1 MRRAVSAAARRVW
14 TRPLPPAIA
23 SAGAAL
29 PRLPAHLAAHAD
41 PWAVTPTRERFPR
54 SSPHSAAYHARV
66 PSRRDG
72 TTDRPELRLPRQ
84 PPLGVDDALP
94 RVDASAIPSGASGAP
109 ASFATKGPSDDDD
122 DDARD
127 RREADAAGSASPSPS
142 ASASDSGSHTWV
154 DRHLPPSAVP
164 YAKLARLD
172 RPIGTHLL
180 AWPCFWSIALAA
192 PRGALPD
199 AHLLALFGVGALLL
213 RGAGCTVNDLWDRDI
228 DRMVARTRDRPIAS
242 GAVTPLNALAFLG
255 AQLGLGLGVLLQLN
269 DLSVALGASSLA
281 LVAAYPLM
289 KRVTDWPQAF
299 LGLTFNWGAL
309 LGYAAATGTLEPT
322 VVAPLYLSGASW
334 TLLYDTVY
342 AHQDKADDAR
352 VGVRSTALRLGE
364 ETREYLGRFG
374 GVAIAGLVGA
384 GYGAG
389 CGWPFYAG
397 AGLAAAHLAWQ
408 TATVDLDD
416 PSDCAAKFR
425 SNAQYGGIVFAAIVA
440 GKLI

>member
-54 SSPHSAAYHARV
+54 SSPHSAGYHARV

-72 TTDRPELRLPRQ
+72 TTDRPEPRLPRQ

-127 RREADAAGSASPSPS
+127 RREADAAGSASPS
-142 ASASDSGSHTWV
+142 ASRRLRIGVAHVG
-154 DRHLPPSAVP
+154 RPPPPPSAVP

-192 PRGALPD
+192 ARRASG

-242 GAVTPLNALAFLG
+242 GAVTPSTPWRSSAR
-255 AQLGLGLGVLLQLN
+255 
-269 DLSVALGASSLA
+269 SSAS
-281 LVAAYPLM
+281 
-289 KRVTDWPQAF
+289 
-299 LGLTFNWGAL
+299 
-309 LGYAAATGTLEPT
+309 
-322 VVAPLYLSGASW
+322 AS
-334 TLLYDTVY
+334 
-342 AHQDKADDAR
+342 ACCCS
-352 VGVRSTALRLGE
+352 ST
-364 ETREYLGRFG
+364 T
-374 GVAIAGLVGA
+374 
-384 GYGAG
+384 
-389 CGWPFYAG
+389 
-397 AGLAAAHLAWQ
+397 
-408 TATVDLDD
+408 
-416 PSDCAAKFR
+416 
-425 SNAQYGGIVFAAIVA
+425 
-440 GKLI
+440 